1 MLSSPNLMDARGL
14 AFVTAYG
21 KLYAHRSIPSLAA
34 FF

>member
-21 KLYAHRSIPSLAA
+21 KPYPNRSIPLLAA
-34 FF
+34 LF